1 MVVFRLFQVH
11 QHNNINNNTTN
22 HINSFLLAFLQLVFL
37 LSMMTSI
44 LLITCSKGK
53 KKKGKDAAI
62 ENLKGK
68 KVKSKEA
75 IPPKSEKNSQ
85 LGNLNK
91 KDEKKG
97 KGRDQPKSDK
107 DTKQAQK
114 VGGSNE
120 ALRTAH
126 MKSGKGSTLGGGKG
140 TKTAQPFA
148 TFRGVSTA
156 HRVDK
161 SRASVKA
168 APSATAIIRKEI
180 AVAGPKYKFV
190 GNIDDEIAQ
199 KPSSEFVQG
208 LGPKHAYDRTSQKN
222 KIRKPGTGKVV
233 EVLEKKN
240 ILYVSVDASKT
251 KSMTK

>member
-1 MVVFRLFQVH
+1 ML
-11 QHNNINNNTTN
+11 
-22 HINSFLLAFLQLVFL
+22 INSFLLAFLHLVL

-53 KKKGKDAAI
+53 KKKGKDATI

-68 KVKSKEA
+68 KVISKEA
-75 IPPKSEKNSQ
+75 LAGKNEKNSQ
-85 LGNLNK
+85 LGGRDNLNK

-97 KGRDQPKSDK
+97 KGRQEQPKPDR
-107 DTKQAQK
+107 DAKQAQK
-114 VGGSNE
+114 MGGSNE
-120 ALRTAH
+120 ALRTAQV
-126 MKSGKGSTLGGGKG
+126 KSGKGSSTGKG
-140 TKTAQPFA
+140 CKTAQPFA
-148 TFRGVSTA
+148 TFRGTSTA
-156 HRVDK
+156 HVLDK

-168 APSATAIIRKEI
+168 APSATAIVRKES
-180 AVAGPKYKFV
+180 ATAGPKYKFV
-190 GNIDDEIAQ
+190 GNIDDEIVQ

-222 KIRKPGTGKVV
+222 KIRKPLAGKAV
-233 EVLEKKN
+233 ELLEKKN

>member
-1 MVVFRLFQVH
+1 
-11 QHNNINNNTTN
+11 
-22 HINSFLLAFLQLVFL
+22 
-37 LSMMTSI
+37 MMTSI

-68 KVKSKEA
+68 KE
-75 IPPKSEKNSQ
+75 
-85 LGNLNK
+85 
-91 KDEKKG
+91 EKKGG

-126 MKSGKGSTLGGGKG
+126 MKSGKGSTIGKG

-156 HRVDK
+156 HHVDK

-168 APSATAIIRKEI
+168 APSATAIIRKET

-222 KIRKPGTGKVV
+222 KIRKPATGKG
-233 EVLEKKN
+233 EN
-240 ILYVSVDASKT
+240 
-251 KSMTK
+251 

>member
-11 QHNNINNNTTN
+11 QHNNNTN
-22 HINSFLLAFLQLVFL
+22 DHINSFLLAFLQLVFL
-37 LSMMTSI
+37 LSTMTSI

-126 MKSGKGSTLGGGKG
+126 MKSGKGSTIGGGKG
-140 TKTAQPFA
+140 LRQH
-148 TFRGVSTA
+148 S
-156 HRVDK
+156 H
-161 SRASVKA
+161 
-168 APSATAIIRKEI
+168 
-180 AVAGPKYKFV
+180 
-190 GNIDDEIAQ
+190 
-199 KPSSEFVQG
+199 
-208 LGPKHAYDRTSQKN
+208 LLH
-222 KIRKPGTGKVV
+222 
-233 EVLEKKN
+233 LEAFQ
-240 ILYVSVDASKT
+240 LPT
-251 KSMTK
+251 M

>member
-11 QHNNINNNTTN
+11 QHNNTNYNN

-91 KDEKKG
+91 KEEKKG

-126 MKSGKGSTLGGGKG
+126 MKSGKGSTIGKG

-156 HRVDK
+156 HHVDK

-168 APSATAIIRKEI
+168 APSATAIIRKET

-222 KIRKPGTGKVV
+222 KIRKPATGKVV

>member
-1 MVVFRLFQVH
+1 
-11 QHNNINNNTTN
+11 
-22 HINSFLLAFLQLVFL
+22 
-37 LSMMTSI
+37 MTSI

-68 KVKSKEA
+68 KE
-75 IPPKSEKNSQ
+75 
-85 LGNLNK
+85 
-91 KDEKKG
+91 EKKG

-126 MKSGKGSTLGGGKG
+126 MKSGKGSTIGKG

-156 HRVDK
+156 HHVDK

-168 APSATAIIRKEI
+168 APSATAIIRKET

-222 KIRKPGTGKVV
+222 KIRKPATGKVV

-240 ILYVSVDASKT
+240 ILYVSVDARATYQFEKPPPKNSSDLAKNSLKEEGGNLKRT
-251 KSMTK
+251 KRSPQDTSEWEFFIMPFGR

>member
-1 MVVFRLFQVH
+1 
-11 QHNNINNNTTN
+11 
-22 HINSFLLAFLQLVFL
+22 
-37 LSMMTSI
+37 
-44 LLITCSKGK
+44 
-53 KKKGKDAAI
+53 
-62 ENLKGK
+62 
-68 KVKSKEA
+68 
-75 IPPKSEKNSQ
+75 
-85 LGNLNK
+85 
-91 KDEKKG
+91 
-97 KGRDQPKSDK
+97 
-107 DTKQAQK
+107 
-114 VGGSNE
+114 
-120 ALRTAH
+120 
-126 MKSGKGSTLGGGKG
+126 MKSGKGSTIGKG

-156 HRVDK
+156 HHVDK

-168 APSATAIIRKEI
+168 APSATAIIRKET

-222 KIRKPGTGKVV
+222 KIRKPATGKVV